1 MGDNYDR
8 SVQLRCI
15 TCGDD
20 SSFEPNEDK
29 TYIKC
34 MRCGREYFGGYDELV
49 ELNQE
54 AINNELENMKNE
66 AWANFKADI
75 NRMFKDAFKGN
86 KSIRLK

>member
-1 MGDNYDR
+1 MKENYDR
-8 SVQLRCI
+8 SVKLRCI

-34 MRCGREYFGGYDELV
+34 IRCGREYFGGYDELV

-54 AINNELENMKNE
+54 QIDSEIQNIQEEVTKDLEDEIRK
-66 AWANFKADI
+66 
-75 NRMFKDAFKGN
+75 MFKF
-86 KSIRLK
+86 

>member
-1 MGDNYDR
+1 MNEDYNR
-8 SVQLRCI
+8 SIKLRCI

-54 AINNELENMKNE
+54 QIDSEIQNIQEEVSKDLEKE
-66 AWANFKADI
+66 IKK
-75 NRMFKDAFKGN
+75 MFKF
-86 KSIRLK
+86 